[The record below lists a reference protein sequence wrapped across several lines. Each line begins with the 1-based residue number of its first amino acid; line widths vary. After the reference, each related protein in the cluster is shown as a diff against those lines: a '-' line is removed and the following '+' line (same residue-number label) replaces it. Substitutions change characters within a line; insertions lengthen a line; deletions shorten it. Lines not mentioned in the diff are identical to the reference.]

1 MARNISRIV
10 DEQIQR
16 WNLEQKL
23 RAEEVRKAEFRPERV
38 ITLSNAIGSNGI
50 AVAQKIGEILHIPVY
65 DREIVEHI
73 ATTKKVHVEAVES
86 LDERALGAVDGY
98 LVNLFRERNFDQGD
112 YMQTLTRTIAS
123 LWAHGSCVFIGRGAS
138 HIISRRYCLAVRTVA
153 PWKHRVRRV
162 ENLLSMTR
170 DQAEAEVK
178 RIDAER
184 EHFIHRL
191 FKIGIEDPLSYDVT
205 VNTAG
210 FSTLASA
217 NLIISAFQQKFA
229 KQDEA

>member
-23 RAEEVRKAEFRPERV
+23 RAEEARKAEFRAERV

-73 ATTKKVHVEAVES
+73 ATTKKVRVEAVES
-86 LDERALGAVDGY
+86 LDERALGAVDDY

-112 YMQTLTRTIAS
+112 YMQALTRTIAS

-162 ENLLSMTR
+162 ENLFAMTKE
-170 DQAEAEVK
+170 QAEAEVK
-178 RIDAER
+178 RVDAER

-191 FKIGIEDPLSYDVT
+191 FKVGIEDPLSYDLT

-210 FSTLASA
+210 LSTLASA

-229 KQDEA
+229 KEGA

>member
-23 RAEEVRKAEFRPERV
+23 RAQEARKAEFRAERV

-50 AVAQKIGEILHIPVY
+50 AIAHKIGEILHIPVY

-73 ATTKKVHVEAVES
+73 ATTKKVRVEAVES
-86 LDERALGAVDGY
+86 LDERALGAVDDY

-112 YMQTLTRTIAS
+112 YMQELTRTIAS

-162 ENLLSMTR
+162 ENLFAMTR
-170 DQAEAEVK
+170 EQAEAEVK
-178 RIDAER
+178 RVDAER
-184 EHFIHRL
+184 ERFIHRL
-191 FKIGIEDPLSYDVT
+191 FKVGIEDPLSYDLT

-210 FSTLASA
+210 LSTLASA
-217 NLIISAFQQKFA
+217 NLIISAFQQKFVR
-229 KQDEA
+229 QDEV